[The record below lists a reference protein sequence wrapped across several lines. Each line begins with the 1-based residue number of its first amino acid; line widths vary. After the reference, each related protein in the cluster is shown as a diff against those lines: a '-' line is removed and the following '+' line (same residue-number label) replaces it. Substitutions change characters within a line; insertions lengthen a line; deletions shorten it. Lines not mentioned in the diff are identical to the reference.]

1 VNTRRARAAQ
11 PVVDSGLDATDW
23 AILRELQIEARLS
36 FKELSRRVHL
46 SAPAVG
52 ERVRRLE
59 SSGVLSG
66 YHAHIDAARAGRA
79 IAAMIRM
86 TCYGPRCLLRD
97 PTVAEWAEVLEIH
110 RITGDACCLL
120 KVATT
125 SMPALEGLL
134 DRLASY
140 GQPCSTMILDSPAPW
155 SPLR

>member
-1 VNTRRARAAQ
+1 MRESAQ
-11 PVVDSGLDATDW
+11 PLVDSGLDTTDW
-23 AILRELQIEARLS
+23 AILREFQIEARLS

-59 SSGVLSG
+59 SCGVLSG

-86 TCYGPRCLLRD
+86 TCYGPRCLL
-97 PTVAEWAEVLEIH
+97 
-110 RITGDACCLL
+110 

-134 DRLASY
+134 DRIASY